1 MTLDGRSVWSR
12 ECGFRDVFSL
22 ALPLVVSTSSFALMY
37 FCDRLMLTMYSTE
50 DMASV
55 MQASALSWSTVSF
68 PLGIAAY
75 SMAFVAQYRGAN
87 QKHRIGAVFWHTCMI
102 AIFAIPIFVLI
113 AWFSPTIFQ
122 SFQHPEDLVDRE
134 ILYLRI
140 MTFGLP
146 GMVIATAM
154 NSFFVGLERPL
165 GVMWIDVFA
174 SASNVLLDYLLI
186 FGPGMFPEWG
196 LAGAGWATVIS
207 IWLKVVIYAVHMVF
221 QSDRKDFQFGIG
233 RRWDG
238 DLFRRILRFGV
249 PNGLQFLLE
258 GGAFTLVILFL
269 GKLGSLVVG
278 ATTLAFSINIV
289 AFVPMVGVGMAVT
302 TMVGNQVGRGK
313 PKLARRATWNGLF
326 IALVYSGI
334 FAWAYFFKPHWFLLF
349 HKLDEQ
355 GLQELRTWTEFLL
368 RFVAA
373 YCIFDAIQIIFASAI
388 KGAGDTTFTV
398 MTFVIGTG
406 SMVVVGM
413 VGESFLVDVS
423 AITIWWWSLLTLF
436 LFSLAVVFAVRFFH
450 GRWMSM
456 TIIGPE

>member
-1 MTLDGRSVWSR
+1 MMTVDGRSVWSR

-55 MQASALSWSTVSF
+55 MQASAVSWSTVSF
-68 PLGIAAY
+68 PLGMAAY

-113 AWFSPTIFQ
+113 AWVSPTIFQ

-134 ILYLRI
+134 TVYLRI

-221 QSDRKDFQFGIG
+221 QS
-233 RRWDG
+233 
-238 DLFRRILRFGV
+238 
-249 PNGLQFLLE
+249 
-258 GGAFTLVILFL
+258 
-269 GKLGSLVVG
+269 
-278 ATTLAFSINIV
+278 
-289 AFVPMVGVGMAVT
+289 
-302 TMVGNQVGRGK
+302 
-313 PKLARRATWNGLF
+313 
-326 IALVYSGI
+326 
-334 FAWAYFFKPHWFLLF
+334 
-349 HKLDEQ
+349 
-355 GLQELRTWTEFLL
+355 
-368 RFVAA
+368 
-373 YCIFDAIQIIFASAI
+373 
-388 KGAGDTTFTV
+388 
-398 MTFVIGTG
+398 
-406 SMVVVGM
+406 
-413 VGESFLVDVS
+413 
-423 AITIWWWSLLTLF
+423 
-436 LFSLAVVFAVRFFH
+436 
-450 GRWMSM
+450 
-456 TIIGPE
+456 

>member
-12 ECGFRDVFSL
+12 ECGFRDVCSL

-221 QSDRKDFQFGIG
+221 QSDREDFQFGIG
-233 RRWDG
+233 RCWDG
-238 DLFRRILRFGV
+238 DLFKRILRFGV
-249 PNGLQFLLE
+249 PNGLQFFLE
-258 GGAFTLVILFL
+258 G
-269 GKLGSLVVG
+269 
-278 ATTLAFSINIV
+278 
-289 AFVPMVGVGMAVT
+289 
-302 TMVGNQVGRGK
+302 
-313 PKLARRATWNGLF
+313 
-326 IALVYSGI
+326 
-334 FAWAYFFKPHWFLLF
+334 
-349 HKLDEQ
+349 
-355 GLQELRTWTEFLL
+355 
-368 RFVAA
+368 
-373 YCIFDAIQIIFASAI
+373 
-388 KGAGDTTFTV
+388 
-398 MTFVIGTG
+398 
-406 SMVVVGM
+406 
-413 VGESFLVDVS
+413 
-423 AITIWWWSLLTLF
+423 
-436 LFSLAVVFAVRFFH
+436 
-450 GRWMSM
+450 
-456 TIIGPE
+456 